1 MANDYRSE
9 KVTFT
14 GALGADLAA
23 RLERPAG
30 PTVATALFAHC
41 FTCSKDSH
49 AAARISRALAA
60 RGIAV
65 LRFDFTGLGGSAGDF
80 ANTDFSSNVGDLVAA
95 ADFLRKTA
103 TAPRLLIGHSLG
115 GAAVLR
121 AARDIPEARI
131 VATIAAP
138 AEPGHLAHLLAPVRA
153 EIEAQG
159 EAEIALGGRTFRIRK
174 QFLDDIA
181 AQKLS
186 DDIGKLRKALYV
198 FHAPTDDVVGIENAS
213 RIFQAAKHPKSF
225 VSLDGAD
232 HLLTRPE
239 DAAYVA
245 DMIAAAAARH
255 VGSDEAPKEPPASDA
270 PEEAPDEGW
279 VTVSETAPGPFA
291 QEVRAGRHLLT
302 ADEPAAMGGHDTGPT
317 PYGYLLAAL
326 GSCTAMTLRLY
337 ARRKKLPLDHVAVR
351 LRHDRIHAADCADCE
366 ARDGKIELFEREIVV
381 TGDLNADQRADL
393 LRIADKCPVHRTLEA
408 EAVIR
413 TRLAS

>member
-1 MANDYRSE
+1 MAWGSSE
-9 KVTFT
+9 RVEFS
-14 GALGADLAA
+14 GADGDMLAA
-23 RLERPAG
+23 RLDQPPG
-30 PTVATALFAHC
+30 PPIAYALFAHC
-41 FTCSKDSH
+41 FTCSKDVF
-49 AAARISRALAA
+49 AAKRIAEGLIEH
-60 RGIAV
+60 GIAV
-65 LRFDFTGLGGSAGDF
+65 LRFDFTGLGHSDGEF
-80 ANTDFSSNVGDLVAA
+80 ANTNFSSNIGDLIAA
-95 ADFLRKTA
+95 ADWLRA
-103 TAPRLLIGHSLG
+103 HRQAPAILIGHSLG
-115 GAAVLR
+115 GAAVL
-121 AARDIPEARI
+121 AAANRIAEAQA
-131 VATIAAP
+131 VCTIAAP
-138 AEPGHLAHLLAPVRA
+138 FDPEHVKHNFDANLD
-153 EIEAQG
+153 EIESEG
-159 EAEIALGGRTFRIRK
+159 LAEVNLAGRVFTIKK

-181 AQKLS
+181 SQSLAS
-186 DDIGKLRKALYV
+186 EIARMRKALLV
-198 FHAPTDDVVGIENAS
+198 FHGPLDQMVGIENAGQ
-213 RIFQAAKHPKSF
+213 IFQAAKHPKSF

-270 PEEAPDEGW
+270 PKEAPDEGW